1 MANFRIR
8 MKVQGFELEVD
19 GEREDIPAITNAVKD
34 QLGGFVISGDV
45 VTDGRKQLEATNR
58 GTTDDDKGG
67 RRRNRNAGRSSEAA
81 AAAIEF
87 RHDAAKY
94 GNPIQDWIAAQKC
107 IWLLFVIE
115 GTTGTKEVSGPQLAA
130 TFNSAFKASGKLH
143 PPHVT
148 RDLAK
153 EKIKN
158 PAPIGED
165 KGLYYLT
172 DEGKRQAQQLIE
184 SVRAPQ

>member
-1 MANFRIR
+1 MAKFRIR

-34 QLGGFVISGDV
+34 QLGSLVISGDV
-45 VTDGRKQLEATNR
+45 VTNGHKQLEAENR
-58 GTTDDDKGG
+58 GTTGDDKSG
-67 RRRNRNAGRSSEAA
+67 RRRSRSGGRSSEAA

-94 GNPIQDWIAAQKC
+94 GNPIQDWNAAQKC

-130 TFNSAFKASGKLH
+130 TFNSSFKASGKLH

-158 PAPIGED
+158 PTPIGED

-184 SVRAPQ
+184 NVRAPQ

>member
-107 IWLLFVIE
+107 ICFFL
-115 GTTGTKEVSGPQLAA
+115 
-130 TFNSAFKASGKLH
+130 
-143 PPHVT
+143 
-148 RDLAK
+148 
-153 EKIKN
+153 
-158 PAPIGED
+158 
-165 KGLYYLT
+165 
-172 DEGKRQAQQLIE
+172 
-184 SVRAPQ
+184 

>member
-8 MKVQGFELEVD
+8 MKVQGFEL
-19 GEREDIPAITNAVKD
+19 
-34 QLGGFVISGDV
+34 
-45 VTDGRKQLEATNR
+45 
-58 GTTDDDKGG
+58 
-67 RRRNRNAGRSSEAA
+67 
-81 AAAIEF
+81 
-87 RHDAAKY
+87 AAKY

-130 TFNSAFKASGKLH
+130 TFNSAFKA
-143 PPHVT
+143 PHVT

>member
-1 MANFRIR
+1 MAKFRIR

-34 QLGGFVISGDV
+34 QLGGLVISGEV
-45 VTDGRKQLEATNR
+45 VTDGRKQLEPGNR
-58 GTTDDDKGG
+58 GATEDDKGG
-67 RRRNRNAGRSSEAA
+67 RRRNRSGGRSSEAA
-81 AAAIEF
+81 AAPIEF
-87 RHDAAKY
+87 RHDPAKY
-94 GNPIQDWIAAQKC
+94 GNPTQDWNAAQKC

-130 TFNSAFKASGKLH
+130 TFNSSFKASGKLH

-184 SVRAPQ
+184 SVRAAQ